1 MVIRL
6 RIGKIAWKRLF
17 TRRWRVGFKY
27 LNKGEDI
34 FDGDDGEDVYA
45 NEEQLTARL
54 HYFEGQLAEMN
65 EGTLVEERI
74 KALLEIG
81 RIQVERYKGADAWEK
96 AFTAF
101 SLAQEDE
108 LWELAVEACDVM
120 FLSEGPD
127 ALVALGH
134 ALWLGITFPIDP
146 EITVAMLQH
155 LVEESPEEAD
165 TRAVAATVAH
175 YITSMRCGEDDDLT
189 FFTSQMLA
197 SVADKHSHVTDQS
210 TFDLWRRTLELD
222 KPEVFLKKL
231 SGAIDQLVDDKWWI
245 DRDKI
250 RDKLDSEA

>member
-1 MVIRL
+1 M
-6 RIGKIAWKRLF
+6 
-17 TRRWRVGFKY
+17 GFKY
-27 LNKGEDI
+27 LNKGNDI

-45 NEEQLTARL
+45 NEEQLQARL
-54 HYFEGQLAEMN
+54 EYFETQLLSMDKNTAVDEK
-65 EGTLVEERI
+65 I
-74 KALLEIG
+74 KVLLEIG
-81 RIQVERYKGADAWEK
+81 RIQVERYQGADAWEK
-96 AFTAF
+96 AFNAF
-101 SLAQEDE
+101 NLAQEGE

-134 ALWLGITFPIDP
+134 ALWLGVSFPIDP

-155 LVEESPEEAD
+155 LIEESPEEAD

-175 YITSMRCGEDDDLT
+175 YITSMRCDENDDLT

-197 SVADKHSHVTDQS
+197 SVADKHSHVSNQS

-231 SGAIDQLVDDKWWI
+231 SGAIDQLVEDKWWI

-250 RDKLDSEA
+250 KAQLEKLDNETRH

>member
-1 MVIRL
+1 M
-6 RIGKIAWKRLF
+6 
-17 TRRWRVGFKY
+17 GFKY
-27 LNKGEDI
+27 LNKDENI

-45 NEEQLTARL
+45 NEEQLVARL
-54 HYFEGQLAEMN
+54 EYFEGELAKLN
-65 EGTLVEERI
+65 EATPAEERI
-74 KALLEIG
+74 KVLLEIG
-81 RIQVERYKGADAWEK
+81 RIQVERYKGADAWKK

-101 SLAQEDE
+101 NLAQDDE

-165 TRAVAATVAH
+165 TRAVAATVAY
-175 YITSMRCGEDDDLT
+175 YITSVRCGEEDDLT
-189 FFTSQMLA
+189 FFASQMLA
-197 SVADKHSHVTDQS
+197 SVADKHSHINNQS
-210 TFDLWRRTLELD
+210 SFDLWRRTLELD

-231 SGAIDQLVDDKWWI
+231 SGAIDQLVEDKWWV
-245 DRDKI
+245 DRDAI
-250 RDKLDSEA
+250 RAKLDAEEQ

>member
-1 MVIRL
+1 M
-6 RIGKIAWKRLF
+6 
-17 TRRWRVGFKY
+17 GFKY
-27 LNKGEDI
+27 LNKDHDI

-45 NEEQLTARL
+45 NEEQLQSRL
-54 HYFEGQLAEMN
+54 EYFEAQLASLS
-65 EGTLVEERI
+65 EGSPVEDRI
-74 KALLEIG
+74 KNLLEIG

-101 SLAQEDE
+101 NLAQEDE

-120 FLSEGPD
+120 FLSDGPD

-165 TRAVAATVAH
+165 TRAVAAAAAYYV
-175 YITSMRCGEDDDLT
+175 TSMRCGEDDDLT

-197 SVADKHSHVTDQS
+197 SVADKHSHITDQS
-210 TFDLWRRTLELD
+210 TFDVWHRTLELD

-231 SGAIDQLVDDKWWI
+231 SGAVDQLVDDKWWI
-245 DRDKI
+245 DRDTI
-250 RDKLDSEA
+250 REKLEAENIH

>member
-1 MVIRL
+1 M
-6 RIGKIAWKRLF
+6 
-17 TRRWRVGFKY
+17 GFKY
-27 LNKGEDI
+27 LNKDHDI

-45 NEEQLTARL
+45 NEEQLQSRL
-54 HYFEGQLAEMN
+54 EYFEAQLAGLSESSP
-65 EGTLVEERI
+65 VEDRI
-74 KALLEIG
+74 KNLLEIG
-81 RIQVERYKGADAWEK
+81 RIQVERYKGSDAWEK

-101 SLAQEDE
+101 NLAQEDE

-165 TRAVAATVAH
+165 TRAVAAAAAH
-175 YITSMRCGEDDDLT
+175 YVTSMRCGDDDDLT

-197 SVADKHSHVTDQS
+197 SVADKHSHITDQS
-210 TFDLWRRTLELD
+210 TFDVWHRTLELD

-231 SGAIDQLVDDKWWI
+231 SGAIDQLVDNKWWV

-250 RDKLDSEA
+250 KAKLDNETTH

>member
-1 MVIRL
+1 M
-6 RIGKIAWKRLF
+6 
-17 TRRWRVGFKY
+17 GFKY
-27 LNKGEDI
+27 LNKGQDI

-45 NEEQLTARL
+45 NEEQLKARL
-54 HYFEGQLAEMN
+54 EYFEAQ
-65 EGTLVEERI
+65 LVEMAEGVAVEDRI
-74 KALLEIG
+74 KTLLEIG

-101 SLAQEDE
+101 NLAQQNE

-134 ALWLGITFPIDP
+134 ALWLGVSFPIDP
-146 EITVAMLQH
+146 EISVAMLQH

-175 YITSMRCGEDDDLT
+175 YITSMRCGKDDDLT
-189 FFTSQMLA
+189 FFSAQMLA
-197 SVADKHSHVTDQS
+197 SVADKHSHISDQS
-210 TFDLWRRTLELD
+210 TFDLWRKTLQLD
-222 KPEVFLKKL
+222 KPEVFLQKL
-231 SGAIDQLVDDKWWI
+231 SNAIEQLVGDKWWI

-250 RDKLDSEA
+250 RAKLETVNEN